1 MLCGGLKWRKTVEAI
16 AKLIGEIQGASTA
29 RQAEIYATL
38 ESHCRGEDKKEV
50 RSQIEKQARAQVLT
64 IQWELEEILERTA
77 PKLPESLKERPD
89 EESETTEER
98 PEPDPDA
105 PLSSDDV
112 EVVYEDPRGLV
123 LHRTKDG
130 KRWLATQLDPQTG
143 QPQTFE
149 LQGPQ
154 IDQLK
159 MDLAQSPY
167 WVLGKRPL

>member
-1 MLCGGLKWRKTVEAI
+1 MLYGGLKWRKPVEAI
-16 AKLIGEIQGASTA
+16 AKMIGEIQGASTA
-29 RQAEIYATL
+29 RQAEIYAVL
-38 ESHCRGEDKKEV
+38 ESRCQDADKKEV

-64 IQWELEEILERTA
+64 IQWELEEVLDRTA
-77 PKLPESLKERPD
+77 PKVSASPKEMPEEV
-89 EESETTEER
+89 SEATEEGL
-98 PEPDPDA
+98 EPDPNA
-105 PLSSDDV
+105 PLSSADV

-149 LQGPQ
+149 LQGQQ

>member
-1 MLCGGLKWRKTVEAI
+1 MI
-16 AKLIGEIQGASTA
+16 QEIQGASTA
-29 RQAEIYATL
+29 RQAEIYAAL
-38 ESHCRGEDKKEV
+38 ESRCHDGDKKEV

-64 IQWELEEILERTA
+64 IQWELEEVLDRTA
-77 PKLPESLKERPD
+77 PKLSTPPKETTK
-89 EESETTEER
+89 EESEATEEQ
-98 PEPDPDA
+98 PAIDPNA
-105 PLSSDDV
+105 PLSSADV

-130 KRWLATQLDPQTG
+130 KRWLATQLDPESG

-149 LQGPQ
+149 LQGQQ

-167 WVLGKRPL
+167 WVLGQGPL

>member
-1 MLCGGLKWRKTVEAI
+1 VQAIVEMI
-16 AKLIGEIQGASTA
+16 REIQGASTA
-29 RQAEIYATL
+29 RQAEIYAAL
-38 ESHCRGEDKKEV
+38 ESRCHDKDKKEV

-77 PKLPESLKERPD
+77 PNVPVPPVESPEEAAEQP
-89 EESETTEER
+89 EEQDAH
-98 PEPDPDA
+98 DPNKTLT
-105 PLSSDDV
+105 PGDV

-130 KRWLATQLDPQTG
+130 KRWLATQSHPQTG
-143 QPQTFE
+143 QDQTFE
-149 LQGPQ
+149 LEGQQ